1 MDEYAPTGANIEESA
16 IADKYYEPPLINI
29 INFACNA
36 CPPKQV
42 KVTNMCQGCLAH
54 PCMEVCPK
62 DAISL
67 VQGRSFIDQEKCIK
81 CGKCA
86 DQCPYG
92 AILKVE
98 RPCAE
103 ADKSQI
109 FQMIQAIKRG
119 DKVVAAVAP
128 AFVSQ
133 FGEKVTSSQLREAMR
148 RVGFDKV
155 IEVAVGADMCTA
167 EEAED
172 FLKKVPAEQPFMATS
187 CCPAWSVMAKK
198 FFPQFAP

>member
-1 MDEYAPTGANIEESA
+1 MRGVHTYINDVRRQVFTEVARLAFEGGDYAKAIEHLPFKIIPGEVARHRQNIFLERAIISERLRLAIGLPLRDVDEYAPTGANIEESA

-81 CGKCA
+81 CGACWGC
-86 DQCPYG
+86 CPFG
-92 AILKVE
+92 AI
-98 RPCAE
+98 
-103 ADKSQI
+103 
-109 FQMIQAIKRG
+109 
-119 DKVVAAVAP
+119 
-128 AFVSQ
+128 
-133 FGEKVTSSQLREAMR
+133 RE
-148 RVGFDKV
+148 
-155 IEVAVGADMCTA
+155 
-167 EEAED
+167 ED
-172 FLKKVPAEQPFMATS
+172 
-187 CCPAWSVMAKK
+187 
-198 FFPQFAP
+198 